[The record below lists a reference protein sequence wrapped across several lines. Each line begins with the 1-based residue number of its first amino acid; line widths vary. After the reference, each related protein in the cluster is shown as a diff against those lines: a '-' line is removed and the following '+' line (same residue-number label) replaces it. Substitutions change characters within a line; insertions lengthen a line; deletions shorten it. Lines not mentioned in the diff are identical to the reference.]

1 MVDQNRRR
9 STVDFGFRISD
20 FGFSAHPRDAGCSML
35 DAGSTNPP
43 PACTFHSE
51 PRFAASLSRRP
62 SLRGPRMADRPAFF
76 RHEEPGCARHV
87 IRFLHRRHTTIS
99 LDCHLS
105 LLPLGKSR
113 RARPDVA
120 SRGRVGGGCGREK
133 RSSTASCRSN
143 VARRRAAG
151 AQRWRSMASTR
162 ACSRRRPRPR
172 TRGPE
177 VWHSTRPS
185 DHPAWIFPGCSSV
198 SCILG
203 SSRYARVYR

>member
-1 MVDQNRRR
+1 
-9 STVDFGFRISD
+9 
-20 FGFSAHPRDAGCSML
+20 ML

-62 SLRGPRMADRPAFF
+62 SLRGPRMTDRPAFF

-99 LDCHLS
+99 LDCHFP
-105 LLPLGKSR
+105 LLPLGKPR

-120 SRGRVGGGCGREK
+120 FRGRVGGGWGREK

-172 TRGPE
+172 TRGRGRRPRTAGGHGDGNCAPRRE
-177 VWHSTRPS
+177 TRPTWAAVEHRC
-185 DHPAWIFPGCSSV
+185 DKFEIVRQSSEEDWW
-198 SCILG
+198 
-203 SSRYARVYR
+203 SSKNY